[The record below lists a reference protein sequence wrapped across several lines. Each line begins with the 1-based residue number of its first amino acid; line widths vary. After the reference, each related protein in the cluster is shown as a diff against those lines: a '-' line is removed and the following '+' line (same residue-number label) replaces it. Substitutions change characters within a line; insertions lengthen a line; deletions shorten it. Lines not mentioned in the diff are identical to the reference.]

1 MSDYPSNGEGGASC
15 LLEHDKPDCQLR
27 LFASERA
34 PFPERQYQRLVGGGA
49 PFQEFKGSL
58 GSKKK
63 APEKEY
69 WFPFHCPEDW
79 NGVLVVAYH
88 PSFPE
93 MRRMEKHPGEFVG
106 VLTGEA
112 YTLLTAHI
120 LQKIGLSWNRCGHAN
135 LVPWYIPPKTR
146 VAAGEERYGFQFI
159 ERLIRDQ
166 KPQLVIS
173 FGANIVPHLAKHLE
187 NATVTELQGQLMP
200 LDHYQTHLICATQPG
215 NLLSKAEWIKSWER
229 TLRGALM
236 NWFNQKK
243 ESPPEPPC
251 FCLDNPEDL
260 RRHLQE
266 IQDDREEV
274 VCLDTEFVGHDITD
288 YRILDIILAT
298 RSRTLNI
305 RVHEGRHEPVLRNP
319 YDLPDGK
326 GAVYIFPNE
335 AAFRQWTPPPHS
347 FHAYIDDVRWVFQG
361 SQKELTD
368 ILNQYLRRP
377 EIKLV
382 GHALKVDAIQLILF
396 GVDLRDQLHL
406 CTYDLAKV
414 LDEGQPQGLDDLIK
428 VYLGKEDHKA
438 ELARY
443 RATRGITDG
452 SYGLVP
458 PEIRL
463 PYGCKDGRRTFEL
476 VPAMLADLKQQ
487 DEDLK
492 RREPDAYARGWT
504 LEHAYF
510 NVKRKQMGALI
521 EMELVGHPFS
531 LKRLA
536 ENIEWYDTRLER
548 LLAET
553 VAYIK
558 TRVTTP
564 DVNPGSAA
572 QLRQI
577 LFNQPPDGIGL
588 YPMYTTEKPVRE
600 WSRAVKEM
608 LFKAAQEP
616 LLKPGAKLEEAD
628 KKKGQA
634 LLDFIHQRRGSAT
647 FDLKDPGLRKLLSS
661 AECPMPLKIPER
673 DYPVL
678 TASTNQETLEMLA
691 TADPLCEK
699 LNDCR
704 SIATLANNYCRKDG
718 PWGAS
723 RVKEYLE
730 SLEEG
735 DDADRDQLELFG
747 AGEVEAKKA
756 HDPKL
761 VGKRQKA
768 MSMAVNRDQA
778 ILYTT
783 YWGSL
788 ETHRL
793 RTSPNVSAVPKGEED
808 YVSKIIGEA
817 PPHTIR
823 GMEMAPRGWFMVEL
837 DYSAAEVQRL
847 AQVSGDPNMTAI
859 MDDPKRDPHASLARA
874 KDPQRLGDLSDA
886 EIKQH
891 YKAERDEAKPFT
903 FGIPYQRGNEAMA
916 RSLNREAVRA
926 KKPATHTAE
935 SVAHIKDAYRELYR
949 VAWDYLENQMNR
961 VIPQETGLAG
971 RTYFT
976 HKGVFGYQVSPAGF
990 RRRFLDPALVRIILN
1005 QDNRGDSELLRTLKD
1020 MRREASNWQ
1029 IQHGVA
1035 VYIMEAC
1042 ANWVEFRRRNPNV
1055 PIVLIDILH
1064 DAQRYLVHWSVL
1076 SLAKEL
1082 LPRIMLDIPS
1092 NQRPKLRADMRITC
1106 EWNGPQLKEFIAHPD
1121 QPDIEIPGLKYLG
1134 LEGWNRVKP

>member
-1 MSDYPSNGEGGASC
+1 MLEPAGA
-15 LLEHDKPDCQLR
+15 DDQLR
-27 LFASERA
+27 LFAPEPA
-34 PFPERQYQRLVGGGA
+34 PFPERLYRQLLDGGA
-49 PFQEFKGSL
+49 PFRELKGSL
-58 GSKKK
+58 GGKKK
-63 APEKEY
+63 EPEKEY

-79 NGVLVVAYH
+79 NGVLVVGYH

-93 MRRMEKHPGEFVG
+93 MRRMEKRPGEFVG
-106 VLTGEA
+106 VMTGEA
-112 YTLLTAHI
+112 FTLLAAHI
-120 LQKIGLSWNRCGHAN
+120 LQKIGLSWSRCLHAS
-135 LVPWYIPPKTR
+135 LVPWYVPPKTR
-146 VAAGEERYGFQFI
+146 VTTGEERYGFQFI
-159 ERLIRDQ
+159 DRLIRDQ
-166 KPQLVIS
+166 KPRLIIS
-173 FGANIVPHLAKHLE
+173 FGANIVPHLARHLQS
-187 NATVTELQGQLMP
+187 ATVTELQGQFIP
-200 LDHYQTHLICATQPG
+200 LAHYQTCLVCATQPA
-215 NLLSKAEWIKSWER
+215 NLLGKPEWIKSWER
-229 TLRGALM
+229 TLRGPLM
-236 NWFNQKK
+236 NWFNQNT
-243 ESPPEPPC
+243 ESAPEPPC
-251 FCLDNPEDL
+251 FYIDNPADL
-260 RRHLQE
+260 QRHLQE
-266 IQDDREEV
+266 IQDDREEMF
-274 VCLDTEFVGHDITD
+274 CLDTEFVGHDVTD

-305 RVHEGRHEPVLRNP
+305 RVHEGRHDPVLRNP
-319 YDLPDGK
+319 YDLPDEK

-335 AAFRQWTPPPHS
+335 TAFSQWTSPSHS
-347 FHAYIDDVRWVFQG
+347 FRAYIDDVRWVFQG
-361 SQKELTD
+361 SQDELAG
-368 ILNQYLRRP
+368 ILKKFLQRP
-377 EIKLV
+377 EVKVV
-382 GHALKVDAIQLILF
+382 GHALKVDAIQMLLF

-414 LDEGQPQGLDDLIK
+414 LDEGQPQGLGDLIR
-428 VYLGKEDHKA
+428 VYLGKEDHKT

-443 RATRGITDG
+443 REARGITDG

-463 PYGCKDGRRTFEL
+463 PYGCKDARRTFEL

-487 DEDLK
+487 DQDLK

-504 LEHAYF
+504 LENAYF
-510 NVKRKQMGALI
+510 NLKRKQMGALI

-531 LKRLA
+531 LDRLQ
-536 ENIEWYDTRLER
+536 ENIEWYDSRLEK

-558 TRVTTP
+558 TRVTTSE
-564 DVNPGSAA
+564 VNPGSAA

-577 LFNQPPDGIGL
+577 LFNQPPTGIGL
-588 YPMYTTEKPVRE
+588 FPLFTTERPVRE
-600 WSRAVKEM
+600 WARAVKET
-608 LFKAAQEP
+608 LFRATQEP

-628 KKKGQA
+628 QKKVQA
-634 LLDFIHQRRGSAT
+634 LLHFIHQRHGSAA
-647 FDLKDPGLRKLLSS
+647 FDINDPALRNLLGSV
-661 AECPMPLKIPER
+661 ECPMPLEIPER
-673 DYPVL
+673 NYPVL

-691 TADPLCEK
+691 PTDPLCEK

-704 SIATLANNYCRKDG
+704 SLATLANNYCRMDG

-730 SLEEG
+730 SLEQ
-735 DDADRDQLELFG
+735 DDDPNRDQLELFG
-747 AGEVEAKKA
+747 AGEVDAKKT
-756 HDPKL
+756 PGPEL

-768 MSMAVNRDQA
+768 ISMAVNRDHS

-793 RTSPNVSAVPKGEED
+793 RTSPNVSAVPKGEEE
-808 YVSKIIGEA
+808 YVAKIAGEA
-817 PPHTIR
+817 PPHSIR
-823 GMEMAPRGWFMVEL
+823 GLEMAPRGWFMVEL

-847 AQVSGDPNMTAI
+847 AQVSGDPEMIRI
-859 MDDPKRDPHASLARA
+859 MEDPQGDPHASLARA
-874 KDPQRLGDLSDA
+874 KDPERLGHLSDA
-886 EIKQH
+886 EIKKH
-891 YKAERDEAKPFT
+891 HKAERDEAKPFT

-935 SVAHIKDAYRELYR
+935 SVARIKNAYRNLYR
-949 VAWDYLENQMNR
+949 VAWDYLESQMNR
-961 VIPQETGLAG
+961 AIPQETGLAG
-971 RTYFT
+971 KTYFT
-976 HKGVFGYQVSPAGF
+976 HRGVFGYQVSPAGF
-990 RRRFLDPALVRIILN
+990 RRRYLDPALVRIILN
-1005 QDNRGDSELLRTLKD
+1005 QENRWDSDLLRALKD

-1064 DAQRYLVHWSVL
+1064 DAQRYLVHWSVV

-1082 LPRIMLDIPS
+1082 LPRMMLDIPS
-1092 NQRPKLRADMRITC
+1092 NQRPKLRVDMKITY
-1106 EWNGPQLKEFIAHPD
+1106 EWNGAEVNELVPHPD

-1134 LEGWNRVKP
+1134 LESWNRVTP

>member
-1 MSDYPSNGEGGASC
+1 MSDYPSNGKGGVSST
-15 LLEHDKPDCQLR
+15 LERVQTDDQLR
-27 LFASERA
+27 LFVAEPA
-34 PFPERQYQRLVGGGA
+34 PFPERQYRRLLDGGA
-49 PFQEFKGSL
+49 PFQDVKGSL
-58 GSKKK
+58 GGKRKG
-63 APEKEY
+63 PEKEY

-79 NGVLVVAYH
+79 NGVLIVAYH

-93 MRRMEKHPGEFVG
+93 MRRMEKRPGEFVG
-106 VLTGEA
+106 VMTGEA

-120 LQKIGLSWNRCGHAN
+120 LQKIGLSWGRCLHAN
-135 LVPWYIPPKTR
+135 LVPWYVPPKTR
-146 VAAGEERYGFQFI
+146 VTAGEERYGFQFI
-159 ERLIRDQ
+159 ERLIRDN
-166 KPQLVIS
+166 KPQLIIS

-187 NATVTELQGQLMP
+187 NATVTELQGQLIP
-200 LDHYQTHLICATQPG
+200 LEHYQTHLVCATQPG
-215 NLLSKAEWIKSWER
+215 NLLGKAEWIKSWER
-229 TLRGALM
+229 TMRGALM
-236 NWFNQKK
+236 NWFDQNRNN
-243 ESPPEPPC
+243 PAEPPC
-251 FCLDNPEDL
+251 FYIDDPADL
-260 RRHLQE
+260 RRHLEE
-266 IQDDREEV
+266 IQADREEV
-274 VCLDTEFVGHDITD
+274 FCLDTEFVGHDATD
-288 YRILDIILAT
+288 YKILDIILAT

-305 RVHEGRHEPVLRNP
+305 RVHEGRHAPVLRNP
-319 YDLPDGK
+319 YDLPDDK

-335 AAFRQWTPPPHS
+335 AAFKQWPPPSHN
-347 FHAYIDDVRWVFQG
+347 FRAYIDDVRWVFKG
-361 SQKELTD
+361 SQCELAG
-368 ILNQYLRRP
+368 ILNSHLRRP
-377 EIKLV
+377 GIKLV
-382 GHALKVDAIQLILF
+382 GHALKVDAIQMLLF

-414 LDEGQPQGLDDLIK
+414 LDEGQPQGLNCLIK

-443 RATRGITDG
+443 RETRGITEG

-476 VPAMLADLKQQ
+476 VPVMLADLKQQ

-492 RREPDAYARGWT
+492 RREPDAWAKGWT
-504 LEHAYF
+504 LENAYF

-536 ENIEWYDTRLER
+536 DNIEWYDTRLER

-564 DVNPGSAA
+564 EVNPGSAA

-577 LFNQPPDGIGL
+577 LFNQPPGGIGL
-588 YPMYTTEKPVRE
+588 YPMFTTERPVRE
-600 WSRAVKEM
+600 WPRAVREAI
-608 LFKAAQEP
+608 FKVTQEP
-616 LLKPGAKLEEAD
+616 RLKPGAKLEEA
-628 KKKGQA
+628 GRRQSQA
-634 LLDFIHQRRGSAT
+634 LLDFIHRRHGSAT
-647 FDLKDPGLRKLLSS
+647 FDLNDPRLRSLLKSTD
-661 AECPMPLKIPER
+661 CPMPLEIPER

-691 TADPLCEK
+691 PTDPLCEK

-730 SLEEG
+730 SLEQE
-735 DDADRDQLELFG
+735 DDSNRDQLELFG
-747 AGEVEAKKA
+747 TGEVDRKKSP
-756 HDPKL
+756 DPNL
-761 VGKRQKA
+761 IGKRQKA
-768 MSMAVNRDQA
+768 LSMAVNQEQS

-793 RTSPNVSAVPKGEED
+793 RTSPNVSAVPKGEEE
-808 YVSKIIGEA
+808 YVSKIVGES

-847 AQVSGDPNMTAI
+847 AQVSDDPNMTRI
-859 MDDPKRDPHASLARA
+859 MEDPDGDPHASLARA
-874 KDPQRLGDLSDA
+874 KDPERLGSLSDA
-886 EIKQH
+886 EIKKH
-891 YKAERDEAKPFT
+891 HKAERDEAKPFT

-935 SVAHIKDAYRELYR
+935 SVAHIKNAYRNLYR

-961 VIPQETGLAG
+961 VIPQETGLG
-971 RTYFT
+971 GKTFFT

-1005 QDNRGDSELLRTLKD
+1005 QENRWDSDLLRALKD

-1076 SLAKEL
+1076 SLAQEL

-1092 NQRPKLRADMRITC
+1092 NQRPHLRVETRITY
-1106 EWNGPQLKEFIAHPD
+1106 EWNGPEVKEFIPHPD

-1134 LEGWNRVKP
+1134 LEGWNQVAP